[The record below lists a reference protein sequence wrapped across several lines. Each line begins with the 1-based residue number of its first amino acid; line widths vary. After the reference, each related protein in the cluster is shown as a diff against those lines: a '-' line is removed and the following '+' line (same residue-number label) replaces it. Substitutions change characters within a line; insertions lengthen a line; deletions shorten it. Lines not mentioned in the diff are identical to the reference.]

1 MAFGIPTITKTMVTT
16 IVLTLVAQA
25 LLERTEQGRA
35 LLHGNG
41 NGFFGF
47 LG

>member
-1 MAFGIPTITKTMVTT
+1 MIPKITKTMVTT
-16 IVLTLVAQA
+16 IVLTLVVQA

-35 LLHGNG
+35 LLHGGG